1 MNIELKNLISYQSL
15 SSANLPMI
23 FTYLI
28 EIKYTLS
35 QYLFNYTWFSPK
47 DFHQCRK
54 FIHKIFLYTG
64 WIFGLSSENVESRSR
79 LQRDSIASSST
90 TSTVLENNNAVQIK
104 MEKLRRE
111 LEMLQTKV
119 VEERERQFSNYKVWC
134 YK

>member
-1 MNIELKNLISYQSL
+1 MRSFIKIGWAVGKLCVEQRNGQIAFINRIHDVALK
-15 SSANLPMI
+15 
-23 FTYLI
+23 
-28 EIKYTLS
+28 
-35 QYLFNYTWFSPK
+35 
-47 DFHQCRK
+47 FHQCRK

>member
-1 MNIELKNLISYQSL
+1 
-15 SSANLPMI
+15 MI

-28 EIKYTLS
+28 EIKSTLS
-35 QYLFNYTWFSPK
+35 QYLLFN
-47 DFHQCRK
+47 
-54 FIHKIFLYTG
+54 IYTG

-119 VEERERQFSNYKVWC
+119 VEERERQFSNYKV
-134 YK
+134 

>member
-1 MNIELKNLISYQSL
+1 MQN
-15 SSANLPMI
+15 
-23 FTYLI
+23 
-28 EIKYTLS
+28 
-35 QYLFNYTWFSPK
+35 
-47 DFHQCRK
+47 
-54 FIHKIFLYTG
+54 IFLYTG

-119 VEERERQFSNYKVWC
+119 VEERERQFSNYKV
-134 YK
+134 

>member
-1 MNIELKNLISYQSL
+1 MSNIRLAYDIHLPNWDKVLYPNTTYSIIHDVALK
-15 SSANLPMI
+15 
-23 FTYLI
+23 
-28 EIKYTLS
+28 
-35 QYLFNYTWFSPK
+35 
-47 DFHQCRK
+47 FHQCRK

-119 VEERERQFSNYKVWC
+119 VEERERQFSNYKVW
-134 YK
+134 YEK